1 MTIPHHAGTRR
12 IVFVSRHPF
21 GESLRSARAISKLDH
36 VCLLGI
42 CESAP
47 IADLSKVFVELDCVD
62 DVHDAD
68 QLLVA
73 ATRLSERHGA
83 VARIV
88 TAQETLLKPVAETCE
103 VLGLPGFNA
112 DTVSRALDKSRLKGI
127 LREAGIG
134 TARDQVISSV
144 NDGRQFV
151 EVAGF
156 PIVLK
161 PLCGSGGLAT
171 WRVRNAEQMELAL
184 NLMKPSIESPVL
196 AEEYLCGQELCI
208 DTITIENEP
217 KFYSIC
223 YYRPSIMTALEN
235 PEIQWTCVMPR
246 DISGDEYREF
256 IEQGLGAIRAL
267 SVGNAMT
274 HMEGFLLDRGGVCF
288 TDATLRPAGARIGPM
303 LAFAY
308 DFDPYKTWARAV
320 VDGCFDGPWERK
332 YAVGTVFLR
341 GMGSGSVE
349 YVQGMD
355 IVEEKLG
362 ALLVDVHLP
371 RVGAAKA
378 ATYTGDGYVTVRHPD
393 TAVVEDTLRFI
404 SESVKIGYSIA
415 ESPTDQNGKR
425 REQWSEQ
432 VQYSDKQLYRPVWD
446 DESLAET
453 FQMPS

>member
-1 MTIPHHAGTRR
+1 VTTPLHAETRR
-12 IVFVSRHPF
+12 IIFVSRHPF
-21 GESLRSARAISKLDH
+21 GEGLRSARAISKLDN

-47 IADLSKVFVELDCVD
+47 VADLSKVFAVLDCVD

-68 QLLVA
+68 QLVA
-73 ATRLSERHGA
+73 AARRLIERHGA
-83 VARIV
+83 LAGIV
-88 TAQETLLKPVAETCE
+88 TAQETLLKPVAEACE
-103 VLGLPGFNA
+103 VLGLPGFSV
-112 DTVSRALDKSRLKGI
+112 DTVSRALDKSRLKRI
-127 LREAGIG
+127 LAEAGIG

-144 NDGRQFV
+144 NDVRLFV
-151 EVAGF
+151 EVVGF

-171 WRVRNAEQMELAL
+171 WRIRNAEQMELAL
-184 NLMKPSIESPVL
+184 DLMKPSIEGPVL
-196 AEEYLCGQELCI
+196 AEEYLRGQELCI

-223 YYRPSIMTALEN
+223 YYRPPIMTALEN
-235 PEIQWTCVMPR
+235 SEIQWTCVMPR

-256 IEQGLGAIRAL
+256 IEQGVEAIRAL

-274 HMEGFLLDRGGVCF
+274 HMEGFLLDSGGVRF

-308 DFDPYKTWARAV
+308 DVDPYKAWARAV
-320 VDGCFDGPWERK
+320 VDGCFDGPWERR

-341 GMGSGSVE
+341 GMGSGTVE
-349 YVQGMD
+349 YIHGMD
-355 IVEEKLG
+355 LVEEKLG
-362 ALLVDVHLP
+362 VMLVDVHLP
-371 RVGAAKA
+371 RVGAVKS

-393 TAVVEDTLRFI
+393 TAVVEDALRFI
-404 SESVKIGYSIA
+404 SESVKVGYSIA
-415 ESPTDQNGKR
+415 ESPTDQNGKT

-446 DESLAET
+446 DDSLAET
-453 FQMPS
+453 FQTSS

>member
-1 MTIPHHAGTRR
+1 VTIPLHAGNRR

-21 GESLRSARAISKLDH
+21 GESLRSARAISKLDN

-42 CESAP
+42 CECAP
-47 IADLSKVFVELDCVD
+47 IADLSNVFAELDCVY

-68 QLLVA
+68 QLLA
-73 ATRLSERHGA
+73 AARRLTERHGSLA
-83 VARIV
+83 QIV
-88 TAQETLLKPVAETCE
+88 TVQETLLKPVAEISE
-103 VLGLPGFNA
+103 VLGLPGFSA

-127 LREAGIG
+127 LVEAGIG
-134 TARDQVISSV
+134 TARDQVISSA
-144 NDGRQFV
+144 NNARQFV
-151 EVAGF
+151 EKVGF

-161 PLCGSGGLAT
+161 PLRGSGGLAT
-171 WRVRNAEQMELAL
+171 WCIHNTEQIELAL
-184 NLMKPSIESPVL
+184 NLMMPSIESPVL

-208 DTITIENEP
+208 DTITIENDP

-256 IEQGLGAIRAL
+256 IEEGLRAIRAL
-267 SVGNAMT
+267 SVGSAMT
-274 HMEGFLLDRGGVCF
+274 HLEGFLLDGGGVCF

-308 DFDPYKTWARAV
+308 DVDPYSAWARAV
-320 VDGCFDGPWERK
+320 IDGCFDGPWERK

-341 GMGSGSVE
+341 GAGSGSIE
-349 YVQGMD
+349 YVKGMAL
-355 IVEEKLG
+355 VEEKLG
-362 ALLVDVHLP
+362 ALLVDVHPP

-378 ATYTGDGYVTVRHPD
+378 ATYTGDGYITVRHPD
-393 TAVVEDTLRFI
+393 TSVVEGALRFV
-404 SESVKIGYSIA
+404 SETVKIGYSIA
-415 ESPTDQNGKR
+415 ESSTDQDGKT

-446 DESLAET
+446 DDSLGET
-453 FQMPS
+453 IGKG